1 MMALEAV
8 HELMGHNTVSTEKV
22 RAVEAPCN
30 STGLARLATSAI
42 GCLNLVVC
50 NSTHPIVCQEAGN
63 TGGPQLAVGLAR
75 RACDLL
81 GVVLAAFQA
90 MLAECVE
97 AGEHFWGDKGPIA
110 HRALGVGTG
119 ETAATEGRRGET

>member
-1 MMALEAV
+1 MALEAM
-8 HELMGHNTVSTEKV
+8 HKLMSHNTVSTEKV
-22 RAVEAPCN
+22 GAVEAPCN
-30 STGLARLATSAI
+30 STGLARLAPSAI
-42 GCLNLVVC
+42 GCLDLVVC

-63 TGGPQLAVGLAR
+63 TGGSQLAVGLAR

-97 AGEHFWGDKGPIA
+97 AGEHFGGDKGPIA

-119 ETAATEGRRGET
+119 EAAATEGGGGQT